1 MSHSKNFG
9 LCRPF
14 LLSNVAMQC
23 SELNNVEGARLEAVS
38 LKSGGLRA
46 CRWPTEALTYSLP
59 LLACSAA
66 VRQKPCCALNC
77 FALQLRYELPLKI
90 DCWTPFK
97 CTII

>member
-59 LLACSAA
+59 LLACS
-66 VRQKPCCALNC
+66 RTTKALLC
-77 FALQLRYELPLKI
+77 IELL
-90 DCWTPFK
+90 CLATQV
-97 CTII
+97 

>member
-1 MSHSKNFG
+1 M
-9 LCRPF
+9 
-14 LLSNVAMQC
+14 LSNVAMQC

-46 CRWPTEALTYSLP
+46 CRWPTEALTTLSPCLLVVPPYDKSL
-59 LLACSAA
+59 
-66 VRQKPCCALNC
+66 CCALSC
-77 FALQLRYELPLKI
+77 LALQLRYELPLKI